1 MSSVVSHDFDDY
13 ESLLVML
20 QNVLGIVV
28 TDEQRGSLLTRI
40 ESLLSSN
47 NLASIAELTKGLSD
61 SMNGH
66 NELKATL
73 LETISLHHYDW
84 NLPGDIKKIL
94 HDYVFS
100 QLSEK
105 AKICIIGCG
114 QGQLAYSVAM
124 EIAEYES
131 RNSVEKNFQLFA
143 TDAVDGDLEIA
154 AAGVYT
160 QQQLELL
167 SPEYKKLYTAA
178 SKVAGAFKIKDK
190 IQQTVR
196 FLQYNLATNS
206 TSSSATDAKLPDEI
220 DLIICPEALVYF
232 TSSERVR
239 ITLQLS
245 KMLKSG
251 GIFLSNDNQS
261 ILPQAAMSASCNL
274 ECVEHP
280 SGYFYRRTN

>member
-1 MSSVVSHDFDDY
+1 MSPVVSHNFDDY
-13 ESLLVML
+13 ESLLVTL

-47 NLASIAELTKGLSD
+47 NLASIAELTKGLD
-61 SMNGH
+61 GN

-73 LETISLHHYDW
+73 LETLSLHHFDW

-100 QLSEK
+100 QLPEK

-124 EIAEYES
+124 EVAEYEN
-131 RNSVEKNFQLFA
+131 RNSVVKNFQLFA
-143 TDAVDGDLEIA
+143 TDTVDSDLEIA

-160 QQQLELL
+160 QQQLEPL
-167 SPEYKKLYTAA
+167 SPEYKKLYTAG
-178 SKVAGAFKIKDK
+178 SEIIGAFKIKDK
-190 IQQTVR
+190 IQQTIR
-196 FLQYNLATNS
+196 FSQYNLATNS
-206 TSSSATDAKLPDEI
+206 TSNSVADTKLPDEI

-245 KMLKSG
+245 EMLKSG

-261 ILPQAAMSASCNL
+261 ILPQAAMSASCSL

-280 SGYFYRRTN
+280 SGYFYRRIN